1 MAKSIPAIVT
11 PEVLQWARN
20 LDQFSIEEI
29 SQKVKVSNEKILA
42 WEQGEEYPTLNQAK
56 KLAKQYRVPFAYF
69 YLPSIPQKTKRLEK
83 VGLSHIW

>member
-69 YLPSIPQKTKRLEK
+69 YLPSIPQKQND
-83 VGLSHIW
+83 